1 MRFTMERLLLILL
14 SGVRTEKHNGMYL
27 SWESGGR
34 IVLDVAGSIPA
45 FPIPVIAL
53 HWKCEFIH
61 YTYLSM
67 NGFQYSTLGG

>member
-34 IVLDVAGSIPA
+34 IVLDVASSNLA
-45 FPIPVIAL
+45 FPIPVKCNYL
-53 HWKCEFIH
+53 KCEFIH
-61 YTYLSM
+61 FILTFL
-67 NGFQYSTLGG
+67 